1 LTARAP
7 RWLLPAVLGAV
18 IVGAV
23 AAYVLGTS
31 SDDQDDAP
39 IAVTTTESTHSAL
52 SGKPAADCS
61 KSAARDAV
69 VDSEFEAAVR
79 ELGVVPADDPLFGG
93 SGYFVVE
100 VICSDLTGGGAEEMI
115 ARLDCCAGGA
125 PTPWAIF
132 VAERGAWETAFYRTG
147 LQASL
152 SVERGAVVERSPA
165 YAAGE
170 PTCCPTTGRVGR
182 VSWNGSGFRF
192 GSDEAS
198 TGRRIGIGSRG
209 VTRIG
214 GFRPQSQS
222 PVEAAKEFGLP
233 SYVGPNG
240 ELCVNEWR
248 DLGLRINFASLSGA
262 DPCSASGRVGSIEL
276 KDELAAQAGWETDQG
291 IRVGMPIRELRE
303 IYPDAR
309 TQSFPVLGRVLVL
322 VERRALIGVTA
333 PNPVL
338 SARIADGT
346 VDELRM
352 SVGAAGE

>member
-1 LTARAP
+1 MRPQWT
-7 RWLLPAVLGAV
+7 
-18 IVGAV
+18 
-23 AAYVLGTS
+23 
-31 SDDQDDAP
+31 
-39 IAVTTTESTHSAL
+39 
-52 SGKPAADCS
+52 
-61 KSAARDAV
+61 
-69 VDSEFEAAVR
+69 
-79 ELGVVPADDPLFGG
+79 GG
-93 SGYFVVE
+93 SG
-100 VICSDLTGGGAEEMI
+100 SD
-115 ARLDCCAGGA
+115 
-125 PTPWAIF
+125 P
-132 VAERGAWETAFYRTG
+132 
-147 LQASL
+147 
-152 SVERGAVVERSPA
+152 
-165 YAAGE
+165 
-170 PTCCPTTGRVGR
+170 
-182 VSWNGSGFRF
+182 
-192 GSDEAS
+192 
-198 TGRRIGIGSRG
+198 RG

-276 KDELAAQAGWETDQG
+276 KDELAAQAGWETDRG

-322 VERRALIGVTA
+322 VERRALLGVTA

>member
-1 LTARAP
+1 MSGRTP
-7 RWLLPAVLGAV
+7 RWLLWSLLGAV
-18 IVGAV
+18 IVGVGAYLLDRSPDNDAPTV
-23 AAYVLGTS
+23 AASES
-31 SDDQDDAP
+31 S
-39 IAVTTTESTHSAL
+39 ESTQDA
-52 SGKPAADCS
+52 SGREPAADCS
-61 KSAARDAV
+61 KRAARDAV
-69 VDSEFEAAVR
+69 AGSEFEGAIR
-79 ELGVVPADDPLFGG
+79 ELGVVPADDQLFGG
-93 SGYFVVE
+93 PGYFVVE
-100 VICSDLTGGGAEEMI
+100 VICRDVTGDEAEEMI

-132 VAERGAWETAFYRTG
+132 VTERGAWEAAFYRTG

-182 VSWNGSGFRF
+182 VSWNGSGFTF
-192 GSDEAS
+192 ASDEAS
-198 TGRRIGIGSRG
+198 MGRRIGIGRRG

-222 PVEAAKEFGLP
+222 PVEAAKEFGRP

-262 DPCSASGRVGSIEL
+262 DPCSASGRVGSLEL
-276 KDELAAQAGWETDQG
+276 KDELAAQAGWETDG
-291 IRVGMPIRELRE
+291 GVGVGMPVKELRR
-303 IYPDAR
+303 IYPDAES
-309 TQSFPVLGRVLVL
+309 QSFPGLGEALVL
-322 VERRALIGVTA
+322 IEGPTLIGV
-333 PNPVL
+333 PGVYPVL